1 MKELTLIRFEGLE
14 LDPAARTLKRDGQP
28 IALSPKTFDLL
39 LYLTGNAQQVLSK
52 EQVLAAVW
60 PNSFV
65 EESNLSQHIFLLRKA
80 LAGIGLT
87 ERIVVTVPGRGYQF
101 TAAVEFGKPGAPPA
115 VSSNGLVMNATSSVT
130 HVTVEEEYEDES
142 LARKTLAASVSKRG
156 WRAWSIAAALLVA
169 AAGALGLWRWLRPP
183 PQGHVDLVLS
193 GIENTTGETDFD
205 QVLNQAL
212 QIDLEQSPYLN
223 LLSRSIIQETLALM
237 QQPKTEHLAPA
248 LAREVCERNNAQV
261 MLHGTLSKLGGKY
274 LLMLSADSCVTG
286 KTVAGYKAEASSK
299 EDVLTALDRAAG
311 QVRRKLG
318 ESRASLERFE
328 IPIASVTTPSLEAL
342 RAYSQALGSF
352 NRGDMEGSIAPVQRA
367 IQLDPK
373 FGAAYRLQA
382 SMYYNLGDLGKAAET
397 IQKAYDLRDRTNER
411 ERLNT
416 EIAYHYFGDFDME
429 AAARSLNLYLDIYPN
444 DAGNWGNLCNLYTQL
459 GQYTEAIRACEAGV
473 RRDQHSGFLAEVYSR
488 ALKRANRFEEAKAV
502 ASKSVAE
509 GHDRWGTHSILY
521 QVAYAEK
528 DAASVKRETDWG
540 LAHSQKP
547 MTFSNLGFAA
557 ATGGN
562 REEAESDFTHAE
574 EESRRNGD
582 EDYAQGMIGELAY
595 VEIQLGQPDR
605 ARELLK
611 QAPDA
616 PQDPTGTMVEKA
628 ELGDFAEAQRYLAS
642 IRPETN
648 RATIQVFRD
657 LPILRATIA
666 LASHKPAEAIRLL
679 EPSRPYQLADFQVP
693 YLRAAAEAEAGML
706 DAAVADYRLILAN
719 QGVDPISPLYSLA
732 HLRLAEVLAKQSQ
745 TEKAEQEFGAFLDA
759 WRGAAEDEPLKQ
771 QAVHE
776 LQSLRSVGQT
786 ASGIANSVS
795 K

>member
-1 MKELTLIRFEGLE
+1 MTLIRFEGLE

-28 IALSPKTFDLL
+28 VVLSPKTFDLL

-60 PNSFV
+60 PNAFV

-80 LAGIGLT
+80 LAGAGLT

-101 TAAVEFGKPGAPPA
+101 AAAVEFAKPNGAPSA
-115 VSSNGLVMNATSSVT
+115 SFNSLVMNATSSVT
-130 HVTVEEEYEDES
+130 HVTVEEECEDDGS
-142 LARKTLAASVSKRG
+142 SAKALPASRSKRG
-156 WRAWSIAAALLVA
+156 WRIWSVAAALLLAV
-169 AAGALGLWRWLRPP
+169 AGAFGLWRWLRPQ

-193 GIENTTGETDFD
+193 GIENTTGEADFD

-223 LLSRSIIQETLALM
+223 LLSRSIVQETLVLM
-237 QQPKTEHLAPA
+237 QQPNTEHLGPGLAPA

-286 KTVAGYKAEASSK
+286 KTVAGYKIEASSK

-311 QVRRKLG
+311 QMRRKLG

-342 RAYSQALGSF
+342 RAYSQAQESF
-352 NRGDMEGSIAPVQRA
+352 NRGDMEGADAPVQRA

-382 SMYYNLGDLGKAAET
+382 SIYYNLSHLGRAAET

-411 ERLNT
+411 ERLKT
-416 EIAYHYFGDFDME
+416 EIAYHYFGDFDLE

-444 DAGNWGNLCNLYTQL
+444 DAANWGNLCNLHTQL

-473 RRDQHSGFLAEVYSR
+473 RLDTHSGFLAEVYSR
-488 ALKRANRFEEAKAV
+488 ALKRANRFEDAKAV
-502 ASKSVAE
+502 ATKSVAE

-528 DAASVKRETDWG
+528 DAAGVKRETDWG

-557 ATGGN
+557 ATGGK
-562 REEAESDFTHAE
+562 REEAESDFAHAE
-574 EESRRNGD
+574 EEARRNGD
-582 EDYAQGMIGELAY
+582 EDYAQGMIADLAY
-595 VEIQLGQPDR
+595 VELKLEQPDR
-605 ARELLK
+605 ARELLR
-611 QAPDA
+611 QVPDE
-616 PQDPTGTMVEKA
+616 PQDPTGTMLEKA

-642 IRPETN
+642 IHPETD

-666 LASHKPAEAIRLL
+666 LASHKPADAVRLL
-679 EPSRPYQLADFQVP
+679 EPARPYQLADFQVP
-693 YLRAAAEAEAGML
+693 YLRGTAEAEAGML
-706 DAAVADYRLILAN
+706 DAAAADYRLILAN
-719 QGVDPISPLYSLA
+719 QGVDPISPLFSLA
-732 HLRLAEVLAKQSQ
+732 HLRLAEVLAKQGQ
-745 TEKAEQEFGAFLDA
+745 TGKAEQQFNAFLEA
-759 WRGAAEDEPLKQ
+759 WRAARDEEPLKK
-771 QAVHE
+771 QAIHE
-776 LQSLRSVGQT
+776 LQNLKSAQQVANL
-786 ASGIANSVS
+786 AS